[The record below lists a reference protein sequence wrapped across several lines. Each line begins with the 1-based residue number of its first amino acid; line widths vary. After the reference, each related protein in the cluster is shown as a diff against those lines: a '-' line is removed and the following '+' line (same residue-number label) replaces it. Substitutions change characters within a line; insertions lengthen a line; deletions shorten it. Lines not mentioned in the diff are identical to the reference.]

1 MSNKRSLRRQALRRR
16 TCLFCASSAPL
27 NGEHI
32 FGDWLQ
38 NLGYTGE
45 GVRKIVRGDGSGPI
59 IQRGGPFSKK
69 LKVVCYLCNN
79 EWMSGMETAAQ
90 PVLTAMF
97 NARSSSVVLDE
108 AAQLTLARWAFKTAV
123 IAAQVNRGEPFPLAH
138 RREFRQTDQ
147 PPHHTTSG

>member
-45 GVRKIVRGDGSGPI
+45 GVREIARGDGSEPI

-90 PVLTAMF
+90 PVLTAMRLCSTHA
-97 NARSSSVVLDE
+97 ARQSCWTRPPSSHLPGGHS
-108 AAQLTLARWAFKTAV
+108 R
-123 IAAQVNRGEPFPLAH
+123 
-138 RREFRQTDQ
+138 
-147 PPHHTTSG
+147 PP